1 MYFLN
6 LILCDPHPLQISKVT
21 SLNMVNISLE
31 EEIKVFVS
39 KFKKLVCSTVPQ
51 QFQNHQVLGESDE
64 I

>member
-1 MYFLN
+1 
-6 LILCDPHPLQISKVT
+6 
-21 SLNMVNISLE
+21 MVNISLE

-39 KFKKLVCSTVPQ
+39 KFKKLVCFTVPQ